1 MLANARLRGNFRS
14 SQGRM
19 RAPAHITIGQ
29 LQVRFPTCLRRCP
42 SLQPRQCEPESLMQ
56 YLTAGTS
63 RVCLPGD
70 RHSFSLQALRAV
82 DPVCSPTPGLPLLFH
97 WHYAHLCTW
106 CEWPAAHLRC
116 ELYGLPK
123 ELFVHVR
130 LVREVCQGAGHE
142 FVCHAQRNRASR
154 AINPGVWME
163 QSDAAG
169 CQIMLSRTRLGC
181 DTSLNLRE
189 DMADVSREIQ
199 NPVHIIGL
207 S

>member
-123 ELFVHVR
+123 NCLYMFDWCVRFARGLVMSLFAMHSGIALLRFKGYKSWSVDGAVGCCR
-130 LVREVCQGAGHE
+130 LPDNAFQ
-142 FVCHAQRNRASR
+142 NS
-154 AINPGVWME
+154 
-163 QSDAAG
+163 
-169 CQIMLSRTRLGC
+169 LG
-181 DTSLNLRE
+181 
-189 DMADVSREIQ
+189 M
-199 NPVHIIGL
+199 
-207 S
+207 